1 MLDEG
6 GEILETVMELV
17 RSAAPDNPALQED
30 GVPSEMEKMVRMM
43 RVRDVP
49 EFARIGETAL
59 RDLDARLRQI
69 PNL

>member
-30 GVPSEMEKMVRMM
+30 GMPSEMEKVVRMM
-43 RVRDVP
+43 RVRDVL
-49 EFARIGETAL
+49 EFAQIGEDVL
-59 RDLDARLRQI
+59 RELDARLRQI
-69 PNL
+69 PNI